1 MKVNKVLLLLLIL
14 CFFILICCMC
24 KSNSYFHEGITN
36 VNGENGNGE
45 NGVED
50 DTDNVDTYGSG
61 VDSVGAD
68 DSNVMKYDPNLE
80 PSDSTSTDLSPSFN
94 NTIGNSN
101 NSSVYYPNQGISKSQ
116 IPKGKEDLY
125 ILKSEVVPPVC
136 PVCPSLSVQ
145 QSMMDKKKC
154 PPCPACARC
163 PEPGYECKL
172 VAAPSNNPSS
182 FPKPILNDFSTFGA

>member
-1 MKVNKVLLLLLIL
+1 MKVNKILIL
-14 CFFILICCMC
+14 LMILAIFILTCCMC
-24 KSNSYFHEGITN
+24 KENNYLYEGLQDINDSNNDSNSNKMNYDPN
-36 VNGENGNGE
+36 VEP
-45 NGVED
+45 
-50 DTDNVDTYGSG
+50 
-61 VDSVGAD
+61 D
-68 DSNVMKYDPNLE
+68 DSNP
-80 PSDSTSTDLSPSFN
+80 TDLSPSFN

-101 NSSVYYPNQGISKSQ
+101 NSSVYYPNQGISKSD
-116 IPKGKEDLY
+116 IPKGQEDLY

-145 QSMMDKKKC
+145 QSMLDKKKC

>member
-24 KSNSYFHEGITN
+24 KSNGYFHEGITN
-36 VNGENGNGE
+36 VDSENGLD
-45 NGVED
+45 D
-50 DTDNVDTYGSG
+50 DTDNDDTSG
-61 VDSVGAD
+61 TDADSSGLN
-68 DSNVMKYDPNLE
+68 DSSDMKYDPNIE
-80 PSDSTSTDLSPSFN
+80 PAESTPTDLSPSFN

-101 NSSVYYPNQGISKSQ
+101 NSSVYYPNQGVSKSQ
-116 IPKGKEDLY
+116 IPKGKENLY

-154 PPCPACARC
+154 APCPACARC

-182 FPKPILNDFSTFGA
+182 FPKPILNDFSTCGA